1 MPIDF
6 SALLYN
12 PVYAEI
18 GVPATMGAAS
28 LTVIDDTPAEAHAI
42 GRLARWRCAA

>member
-18 GVPATMGAAS
+18 GVPATMTATAA
-28 LTVIDDTPAEAHAI
+28 TC
-42 GRLARWRCAA
+42 R